1 MDKIDRLLEYIH
13 RTNPE
18 MTRQKL
24 IEKLGESDYSA
35 KSIYFFG
42 NSKFKFPKILGFEK
56 YPPTFDFFD
65 FKNPFAKFYKNL
77 SRTCKELAP
86 HFN

>member
-1 MDKIDRLLEYIH
+1 MK
-13 RTNPE
+13 
-18 MTRQKL
+18 
-24 IEKLGESDYSA
+24 SA
-35 KSIYFFG
+35 
-42 NSKFKFPKILGFEK
+42 PV
-56 YPPTFDFFD
+56 PFDFFN

>member
-35 KSIYFFG
+35 KNIYFLAIQ
-42 NSKFKFPKILGFEK
+42 NSKKILKYFDTPLPFGF
-56 YPPTFDFFD
+56 FN

-77 SRTCKELAP
+77 PRTCKELAP